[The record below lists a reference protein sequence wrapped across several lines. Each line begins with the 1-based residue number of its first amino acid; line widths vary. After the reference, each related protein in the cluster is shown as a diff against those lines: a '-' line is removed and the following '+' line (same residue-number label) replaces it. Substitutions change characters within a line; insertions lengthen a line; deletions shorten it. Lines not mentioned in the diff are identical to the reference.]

1 MTRKI
6 ILTAQQLKSVPG
18 HGTHKTVDQLRG
30 MVAGLL
36 TEAGLDYGLMKRD
49 GADMVLIE
57 MVLDTDDASIKRV
70 IHFKLEVPQ
79 VYQQMKK
86 GDPKPLPEVG
96 WRFFFDYLDR
106 RIQAVKLGIT
116 DLVEEFTAN
125 IVMPLPDGRQSTLG
139 DSIKQSIADPG
150 QAMLPFIQTREA
162 TTP

>member
-6 ILTAQQLKSVPG
+6 ILTAQQLKSIPG

-36 TEAGLDYGLMKRD
+36 TEAKLDYALVKRD

-57 MVLDTDDASIKRV
+57 MVLDTEDTGTKRV

-79 VYQQMKK
+79 VYQKMQK

-96 WRFFFDYLDR
+96 WRFFYDYLAR
-106 RIQAVKLGIT
+106 RTQAVKLGIT

-125 IVMPLPDGRQSTLG
+125 IVMQLPDGSQGTIG
-139 DSIKQSIADPG
+139 DSIKQSITDPN

-162 TTP
+162 QT